1 MTGKGELEVASLKK
15 YIQYCKAKCAPVLG
29 EEPGD
34 VLASSY
40 VRIRND
46 VRQSR
51 LEVSRRSAQR
61 RTRRIERT
69 ATAHCPEQHA
79 QGDADDK
86 TVIPITVRPL
96 EALVRLSESLAK
108 MRSDSEVQP
117 QDTEEALRLF
127 RVSAVVPL
135 LPRTAKAV
143 DKESK
148 ETKVNSMLSSWLRNS
163 QT

>member
-1 MTGKGELEVASLKK
+1 M
-15 YIQYCKAKCAPVLG
+15 
-29 EEPGD
+29 D
-34 VLASSY
+34 
-40 VRIRND
+40 
-46 VRQSR
+46 
-51 LEVSRRSAQR
+51 
-61 RTRRIERT
+61 RIERT
-69 ATAHCPEQHA
+69 ATAHCPKQHA